1 MSDLIQGAGSVFVE
15 RLRLAYRIALDAFYS
30 FIADDG
36 WAIASHIALSCLM
49 ALFPFLLVVTALA
62 GFFGSRN
69 LGQEAARLLLETWP
83 TEVAG
88 PIALEISGVLS
99 SARGD
104 VLTLSLVLSIYFA
117 SSGVE
122 SLRIGLNRSYNMVE
136 VRAWWLLRLES
147 IGYVMGGALVLLV
160 FSLLVVLAP
169 LIWAGLLKY
178 LPGLQQFGALI
189 TFARFAV
196 AGLVL
201 VIALLIVHLWL
212 PTGRRRIWEVAPG
225 IAATLVLW
233 LLAGAIFGRY
243 LAEFAFTYAIYYA
256 GLASAMITLV
266 FLYLCSSIFLYG
278 GELNAA
284 IDRARRK
291 KIR

>member
-1 MSDLIQGAGSVFVE
+1 MQSGRSVLVE
-15 RLRLAYRIALDAFYS
+15 RLRLGYRIAVDAFYG

-49 ALFPFLLVVTALA
+49 ALFPFLLVVTAIA
-62 GFFGSRN
+62 GLIGSRN
-69 LGQEAARLLLETWP
+69 LGEEAARILLETWP

-88 PIALEISGVLS
+88 PIALEIHGVLS
-99 SARGD
+99 SARTD
-104 VLTLSLVLSIYFA
+104 VLTFSAVLSTYFA
-117 SSGVE
+117 TSGVE

-136 VRAWWLLRLES
+136 VRPWWLLRMES
-147 IGYVMGGALVLLV
+147 IGYVLGGALTLLV

-169 LIWAGLLKY
+169 LIWEFLIKY
-178 LPGLQQFGALI
+178 LPGLQQFRVLI
-189 TFARFAV
+189 TFARFGV
-196 AGLVL
+196 AGTVL
-201 VIALLIVHLWL
+201 IVALLIVHLWL

-256 GLASAMITLV
+256 GLASAMIALV

-291 KIR
+291 KI

>member
-1 MSDLIQGAGSVFVE
+1 MQRSVFVE
-15 RLRLAYRIALDAFYS
+15 RVRLAYRIAVDAFYG
-30 FIADDG
+30 FLADDG

-49 ALFPFLLVVTALA
+49 AMFPFLLVVTALA
-62 GFFGSRN
+62 GFLGSRN
-69 LGQEAARLLLETWP
+69 LGEEAARILLETWP

-88 PIALEISGVLS
+88 PIALEIHGVLA
-99 SARGD
+99 SARRD

-117 SSGVE
+117 STGVE

-136 VRAWWLLRLES
+136 VRPWWLLRLES
-147 IGYVMGGALVLLV
+147 IGYVIGGALVLLV
-160 FSLLVVLAP
+160 FSFLVVLAP
-169 LIWAGLLKY
+169 LVWSFLIRY
-178 LPGLQQFGALI
+178 LPELQQFGVLI
-189 TFARFAV
+189 TFARFTV
-196 AGLVL
+196 AGLIL

-233 LLAGAIFGRY
+233 LVGGAVFGRY

-256 GLASAMITLV
+256 GLASAMIALV

-291 KIR
+291 HV

>member
-1 MSDLIQGAGSVFVE
+1 ME
-15 RLRLAYRIALDAFYS
+15 RLRLGYRIAVDAFYG

-49 ALFPFLLVVTALA
+49 ALFPFLLVVTAIA
-62 GFFGSRN
+62 GLVGSRN
-69 LGQEAARLLLETWP
+69 LGEEAARILLETWP

-88 PIALEISGVLS
+88 PIALEIHGVLS
-99 SARGD
+99 SARTD
-104 VLTLSLVLSIYFA
+104 VLTFSAVLSTYFA
-117 SSGVE
+117 TSGVE

-136 VRAWWLLRLES
+136 VRPWWLLRMES
-147 IGYVMGGALVLLV
+147 IGYVLGGALTLLV

-169 LIWAGLLKY
+169 LIWEFLIKY
-178 LPGLQQFGALI
+178 LPGLQQFRVLI
-189 TFARFAV
+189 TFARFGV
-196 AGLVL
+196 AGTVL
-201 VIALLIVHLWL
+201 IVALLIVHLWL

-256 GLASAMITLV
+256 GLASAMIALV

-291 KIR
+291 KI

>member
-1 MSDLIQGAGSVFVE
+1 ME
-15 RLRLAYRIALDAFYS
+15 RLRLGYRIAVDAFYG

-49 ALFPFLLVVTALA
+49 ALFPFLLVVTAIA
-62 GFFGSRN
+62 GLIGSRN
-69 LGQEAARLLLETWP
+69 LGEEAARILLETWP

-88 PIALEISGVLS
+88 PIALEIHGVLS
-99 SARGD
+99 SARTD
-104 VLTLSLVLSIYFA
+104 VLTFSAVLSIYFA
-117 SSGVE
+117 TSGVE

-136 VRAWWLLRLES
+136 VRPWWLLRMES
-147 IGYVMGGALVLLV
+147 IGYVLGGALTLLV

-169 LIWAGLLKY
+169 LIWEFLIKY
-178 LPGLQQFGALI
+178 LPGLQQFRVLI
-189 TFARFAV
+189 TFARFGV
-196 AGLVL
+196 AGTVL
-201 VIALLIVHLWL
+201 IIALLIVHLWL

-233 LLAGAIFGRY
+233 LFAGAIFGRY

-256 GLASAMITLV
+256 GLASAMIALV

-291 KIR
+291 KI

>member
-1 MSDLIQGAGSVFVE
+1 MSRELTAESALLE
-15 RLRLAYRIALDAFYS
+15 RLRLAYRIAVDAFYG
-30 FIADDG
+30 FVADDG
-36 WAIASHIALSCLM
+36 WAIASHIALSSLM
-49 ALFPFLLVVTALA
+49 AMFPFLLVVTALA
-62 GFFGSRN
+62 GFLGSRN
-69 LGQEAARLLLETWP
+69 LGEEAARILLETWP

-88 PIALEISGVLS
+88 PIALEIHGVLS

-104 VLTLSLVLSIYFA
+104 VLTLSALLSIYFA

-136 VRAWWLLRLES
+136 VRPWWLLRLES
-147 IGYVMGGALVLLV
+147 IAYVLGGALTLLV
-160 FSLLVVLAP
+160 FSFLVVLAP
-169 LIWAGLLKY
+169 LIWNFLIRH

-189 TFARFAV
+189 TFVRFSV

-225 IAATLVLW
+225 IVATLVLW
-233 LLAGAIFGRY
+233 LIAGALFGRY
-243 LAEFAFTYAIYYA
+243 LAEFASNYAIYYA
-256 GLASAMITLV
+256 GLASAMIALV

-284 IDRARRK
+284 IDRTRRK
-291 KIR
+291 KI

>member
-1 MSDLIQGAGSVFVE
+1 MQSGRSVFVE
-15 RLRLAYRIALDAFYS
+15 RLRLGYRIAVDAFYG

-49 ALFPFLLVVTALA
+49 ALFPFLLVVTAIA
-62 GFFGSRN
+62 GLIGSRN
-69 LGQEAARLLLETWP
+69 LGEEAARILLETWP

-88 PIALEISGVLS
+88 PIALEIHGVLS
-99 SARGD
+99 SARTD
-104 VLTLSLVLSIYFA
+104 VLTFSAVLSIYFA
-117 SSGVE
+117 TSGVE

-136 VRAWWLLRLES
+136 VRPWWLLRMES
-147 IGYVMGGALVLLV
+147 IGYVLGGALTLLV

-169 LIWAGLLKY
+169 LIWEFLIKY
-178 LPGLQQFGALI
+178 LPGLQQFRVLI
-189 TFARFAV
+189 TFARFGV
-196 AGLVL
+196 AGTVL
-201 VIALLIVHLWL
+201 IIALLIVHLWL

-233 LLAGAIFGRY
+233 LFAGAIFGRY

-256 GLASAMITLV
+256 GLASAMIALV

-291 KIR
+291 KI

>member
-1 MSDLIQGAGSVFVE
+1 ME
-15 RLRLAYRIALDAFYS
+15 RLRLAYRIAMDAFYG

-49 ALFPFLLVVTALA
+49 ALFPFLLVVTAIA
-62 GFFGSRN
+62 GLIGSRN
-69 LGQEAARLLLETWP
+69 LGEEAARILLETWP

-88 PIALEISGVLS
+88 PIALEIHGVLS
-99 SARGD
+99 SARTD
-104 VLTLSLVLSIYFA
+104 VLTFSAVLSIYFA
-117 SSGVE
+117 TSGVE

-136 VRAWWLLRLES
+136 VRPWWLLRMES
-147 IGYVMGGALVLLV
+147 IGYVLGGALTLLV
-160 FSLLVVLAP
+160 FSFLVVLAP
-169 LIWAGLLKY
+169 LIWSFLIKY
-178 LPGLQQFGALI
+178 LPGLQQFGILI
-189 TFARFAV
+189 TFARFGV
-196 AGLVL
+196 AGVVL

-256 GLASAMITLV
+256 GLASAMIALV
-266 FLYLCSSIFLYG
+266 FLYVIASIFIYG

-284 IDRARRK
+284 ILRWREDRELMASAAE
-291 KIR
+291 

>member
-15 RLRLAYRIALDAFYS
+15 RLRLAYRIALDAFYG

-62 GFFGSRN
+62 GFFGSRS
-69 LGQEAARLLLETWP
+69 LGEEAARLLLETWP

-88 PIALEISGVLS
+88 PIALEITGVLS

-104 VLTLSLVLSIYFA
+104 ILTLSLVLSIYFA

-243 LAEFAFTYAIYYA
+243 LTEFAFTYAIYYA

>member
-1 MSDLIQGAGSVFVE
+1 ME
-15 RLRLAYRIALDAFYS
+15 RLRLGYRIAVDAFYG

-49 ALFPFLLVVTALA
+49 ALFPFLLVVTAIA
-62 GFFGSRN
+62 GLIGSRN
-69 LGQEAARLLLETWP
+69 LGEEAARILLETWP

-88 PIALEISGVLS
+88 PIALEIHGVLS
-99 SARGD
+99 SARTD
-104 VLTLSLVLSIYFA
+104 VLTFSAVLSTYFA
-117 SSGVE
+117 TSGVE

-136 VRAWWLLRLES
+136 VRPWWLLRMES
-147 IGYVMGGALVLLV
+147 IGYVLGGALTLLV

-169 LIWAGLLKY
+169 LIWEFLIKY
-178 LPGLQQFGALI
+178 LPGLQQFRVLI
-189 TFARFAV
+189 TFARFGV
-196 AGLVL
+196 AGTVL
-201 VIALLIVHLWL
+201 IVALLIVHLWL

-256 GLASAMITLV
+256 GLASAMIALV

-291 KIR
+291 KI